1 MCSRICNT
9 PLPTDW
15 GWWLK
20 LTGLGLGLFAVVVP
34 RRALELRLPCHVSFV
49 ERLA

>member
-20 LTGLGLGLFAVVVP
+20 LTGLGLFAVVVP